1 LKRPT
6 ISIHAEY
13 ARLPRQLESPGSA
26 CSTCPATEI
35 EYCYVRRNTSFK
47 LSDNLTY
54 KKEMDWREIRRER
67 RSLSRAAESRSR
79 IDAVPA
85 LDIDRRKSLNGPP
98 DLREVQIGHVAA
110 F

>member
-26 CSTCPATEI
+26 RRTYPATEI

-47 LSDNLTY
+47 LPDDLAY
-54 KKEMDWREIRRER
+54 EKEMERREVHGER